1 MHSSVIIP
9 RFEQDG
15 TVKIQHRGQFHARE
29 PISEQSKFEQICDD
43 IIIDDKLPAAQSGK
57 QLRPQNWQCV
67 SEGHI

>member
-43 IIIDDKLPAAQSGK
+43 IIIDDKLSTAQSGK
-57 QLRPQNWQCV
+57 QLRPQN
-67 SEGHI
+67 